1 MANKYWNAPTKM
13 SSWRKISVGMW
24 NRPSDPTVYGY
35 ETLNVDDLLNY
46 LDELEA
52 VTGEKISVTTYMSK
66 VLADAF
72 AMYPHLNSI
81 IVGNR
86 VLKRENIDIFV
97 QVAINAKSAD
107 QADLSG
113 VKLRNVDQMDFVEI
127 ARRLRTRA
135 TQVRT
140 GQDAEMEQTKSMI
153 DKVPPL
159 LMPWMLRAV
168 DFLTYAVP
176 FELGKI
182 GVRSD
187 PFGSAMVTNVGQ
199 FGIRLG
205 FAPLVPMS
213 RCALVCMPSAIQRLP
228 FVEGDE
234 IVIKRAMQ
242 CSFTLDHRVFDGYQ
256 IGQIV
261 FQFRD
266 RVENPRKY
274 YPAPESWAKSEAT
287 PEKPVPAAK
296 KKVTTNTGKD
306 ANSSKRTPETSTSG
320 TSVN

>member
-1 MANKYWNAPTKM
+1 MANKYWKAPKKV

-24 NRPSDPTVYGY
+24 NRPSDPTVYGF
-35 ETLNVDDLLNY
+35 ETLKVDDLLDY
-46 LDELEA
+46 LEELKE
-52 VTGEKISVTTYMSK
+52 VTGETISVTTYMSK

-72 AMYPHLNSI
+72 ALYPHLNSI

-86 VLKRENIDIFV
+86 VLQRENIDIFV

-135 TQVRT
+135 TQVRN

-159 LMPWMLRAV
+159 LMPLMLRAV

-199 FGIRLG
+199 FGIKLG

-256 IGQIV
+256 IGQICH
-261 FQFRD
+261 QFRD
-266 RVENPRKY
+266 RVENPRNY
-274 YPAPESWAKSEAT
+274 YPSADHWAKSESA
-287 PEKPVPAAK
+287 PEKKSPGTKQKAANK
-296 KKVTTNTGKD
+296 AGKD
-306 ANSSKRTPETSTSG
+306 VNPPKRTPETSTSG